1 MNKLL
6 WRIDRMKDNIIND
19 KNFIELSEEGAKSLR
34 GEYLAPQMSSEQL
47 NRLKMK
53 IEEAKRENRKD
64 RNRIRVT
71 RLAATAAA
79 LVIAFISLP
88 NMSPTIAYAMEKIPV
103 IGQFVKVVTFRDYE
117 YEDEHHRA
125 DVEIPELVVEVES
138 QEVRP
143 ETSLENTIDEI
154 DAEIREI
161 TNELLNEFGNHM
173 REELGYKEL
182 IVKSEVLL
190 TTQEYFTLK
199 LSCYQGEA
207 SGYTGNYFYT
217 IDLASGKC
225 LQLKEIFAEDTDYIN
240 LISENIKEQM
250 RNRMVQDENVYYW
263 LNDEIDELNFKTIT
277 EETSFYINEKNNVV
291 ISFNQG
297 EVAPMYIGV
306 VEFEI
311 PAEVLYDIRK

>member
-1 MNKLL
+1 MNRLL

-53 IEEAKRENRKD
+53 LEEAKRENRKD

-161 TNELLNEFGNHM
+161 TNQLLNEFVNHM

-240 LISENIKEQM
+240 PICENIKEQM
-250 RNRMVQDENVYYW
+250 RNRMVQDEKVYYW

-297 EVAPMYIGV
+297 EVAPMYMGV

-311 PAEVLYDIRK
+311 PAEVLDDIRK

>member
-1 MNKLL
+1 MNRLL

-19 KNFIELSEEGAKSLR
+19 KNFLELSEEGAKSLR

-71 RLAATAAA
+71 RLATTAAA

-125 DVEIPELVVEVES
+125 DVEIPELVIEVES

-143 ETSLENTIDEI
+143 ETSLENTIDGI

-161 TNELLNEFGNHM
+161 TNELLNEFENHM

-240 LISENIKEQM
+240 PISENIKEQM

-311 PAEVLYDIRK
+311 PAEVLDDIRK

>member
-1 MNKLL
+1 MNRLL

-311 PAEVLYDIRK
+311 PAEVLDDIRK

>member
-1 MNKLL
+1 
-6 WRIDRMKDNIIND
+6 MKDNIIND

-53 IEEAKRENRKD
+53 LEEAKRENRKD

-161 TNELLNEFGNHM
+161 TNQLLNEFVNHM

-240 LISENIKEQM
+240 PICENIKEQM
-250 RNRMVQDENVYYW
+250 RNRMVQDEKVYYW

-297 EVAPMYIGV
+297 EVAPMYMGV

-311 PAEVLYDIRK
+311 PAEVLDDIRK

>member
-1 MNKLL
+1 
-6 WRIDRMKDNIIND
+6 MKDNIVNYEIL
-19 KNFIELSEEGAKSLR
+19 KETSEEALKSLQK
-34 GEYLAPQMSSEQL
+34 EYMEPQMTIEQL
-47 NRLKMK
+47 SRLKMK
-53 IEEAKRENRKD
+53 MQGAKRENRKE
-64 RNRIRVT
+64 RNRTRVA
-71 RLAATAAA
+71 RLTATAAA
-79 LVIAFISLP
+79 LVIALIALP
-88 NMSPTIAYAMEKIPV
+88 NMSPTIAYAMEQIPV
-103 IGQFVKVVTFRDYE
+103 IGQLVKVVTFRDYK
-117 YEDEHHRA
+117 YEDEQYRA
-125 DVEIPELVVEVES
+125 DIEIPELVIEAES
-138 QEVRP
+138 QEVQA
-143 ETSLENTIDEI
+143 EKTLENTTDEI
-154 DAEIREI
+154 NMEIQEI
-161 TNELLNEFGNHM
+161 SNELLNEFENHM

-225 LQLKEIFAEDTDYIN
+225 LQLKDVFAEDTDYIN
-240 LISENIKEQM
+240 PISENIKEQM

-263 LNDEIDELNFKTIT
+263 MNDEIDELNFKTIT

-297 EVAPMYIGV
+297 EVAPMYIGD

-311 PAEVLYDIRK
+311 PAEVLDDIRK

>member
-1 MNKLL
+1 MNRLL
-6 WRIDRMKDNIIND
+6 WRIDRMKDNIINY

-125 DVEIPELVVEVES
+125 DVEIPELVIEVES

-143 ETSLENTIDEI
+143 ETSLENTIDGI

-240 LISENIKEQM
+240 PISENIKEQM

-277 EETSFYINEKNNVV
+277 EETSFYINENNNVV

-297 EVAPMYIGV
+297 EVAPMYIGD

-311 PAEVLYDIRK
+311 PTEVLDDIRK

>member
-1 MNKLL
+1 
-6 WRIDRMKDNIIND
+6 MKDNIIND

-103 IGQFVKVVTFRDYE
+103 IGQLVKVVTFRDYE
-117 YEDEHHRA
+117 YEDGQHRA
-125 DVEIPELVVEVES
+125 DVEIPELMVEAES
-138 QEVRP
+138 QEAQP
-143 ETSLENTIDEI
+143 EETLENTTDEI
-154 DAEIREI
+154 NAEIQEI

-207 SGYTGNYFYT
+207 SGYAWNYFYT
-217 IDLASGKC
+217 IDLTSGER
-225 LQLKEIFAEDTDYIN
+225 LQLKDIFIEGADYIN
-240 LISENIKEQM
+240 PISENIKEQM

-263 LNDEIDELNFKTIT
+263 LNDEIDELNFKTIS
-277 EETSFYINEKNNVV
+277 EETSFYINEKDNVV
-291 ISFNQG
+291 FSFNQG
-297 EVAPMYIGV
+297 EVAAMYMGV

-311 PAEVLYDIRK
+311 PAEVLDDIRK